1 MFQKF
6 FHTASYRRKLP
17 VPFFEVLDQEHAALH
32 GGKTT
37 AFSWDFA
44 ADHLKEPAAGL
55 LAKIKPLLAAEE
67 RPKVPET
74 CTRQELVQWLN
85 HLLHT
90 PNCLYKDRDFPKAG
104 LRQETIS
111 MTQLELDSSEVTRLN
126 RLLLEE
132 AFPEHLKT
140 IADIHLGKIYRRI
153 HAGEGSTALCFSGGG
168 IRSATFALGVA
179 QGLIKRGVMKHFD
192 YLSTVSGGGYIGSWL
207 SSWIHRAGGADKVFA
222 ALKAGRAE
230 SPMEPEP
237 QPLGHLRKYSNYLTP
252 KLGAFS
258 ADTWTLVATYLRNLL
273 LNWLVFIP
281 ILLALFALPRLHV
294 ALLHV
299 KPPPWVIGAGFL
311 AGSLLAVWALA
322 YSAMNRPG
330 VREDFQK
337 HGGRWFA
344 RRSQESFLVWCLA
357 PLCLAAV
364 CLTTAWAWAQS
375 RPIAGPDSVPLK
387 CFLEFICGPP
397 GKGNPDI
404 LHYYF
409 LGALLHVSGW
419 LVGELFLQRWRDGR
433 WTELRREFFVAV
445 LTGAVG
451 GIFLWTAATR
461 MIPHAD
467 APAGLALYGC
477 FAAPLFLVL
486 FLFTA
491 TIFIGAAC
499 RYTSDEDREWWA
511 RMGAWVFAAIMGW
524 SAFGSLVLFGPLGLL
539 ALPKLLGLLGGVS
552 GLFTLIVGYNSGTAA
567 NKEGKSKDGL
577 TALLLDKGL
586 SLAAP
591 LTLAALVA
599 ALSLATSALL
609 VVAAHRIGPAL
620 LGADFSPVTNVFN
633 PDYKVEMA
641 GGFGSQMLGDG
652 DQAIEPATAQPG
664 RPDGCPTAADQAAAA
679 ALKFKLVAKDSP
691 WRLVAGFIFV
701 VAFLGWGLSRL
712 INVNKFSLHAIYRN
726 RLVRAYLGASNSQRD
741 PNPFTGFD
749 PADNLPLQELR
760 DPKNTALPQR
770 PMHIINMALNL
781 VTGDNLAW
789 QQRKAET
796 FTASTLH
803 CGNFRLGYRFTKH
816 YALNQQK
823 NGLTLGTAVAISG
836 AAASPN
842 QGYHSSPMVALIM
855 TLFNV
860 RLGWW
865 LGNPGA
871 MGHDSFHDPAPRS
884 PVRHLVKEGLGLTDS
899 SNRYVYL
906 SDGGHFE
913 NLGLYEMILRRCR
926 LIVVS
931 DAGCDPECSLEDLGN
946 AIRKIRVDLGVK
958 IELTKFEIFSRTDA
972 EGKKSGRYCAIG
984 EIDCGTADEGGR
996 KGVLIYLKPAL
1007 LGSEPRDV
1015 YNYSRESEE
1024 FPHEATSDQWFSESQ
1039 FESYRALGQRTI
1051 EWIYEKKSNEEE
1063 SSPVSDASTRA
1074 EVLAHFVQKA
1084 CDAAKTSGSTDVEK
1098 LFAAENPAA
1107 DAGAKI

>member
-1 MFQKF
+1 MFSNV

-32 GGKTT
+32 GGATT
-37 AFSWDFA
+37 VFSWDFA
-44 ADHLKEPAAGL
+44 ADHLKEPADGL
-55 LAKIKPLLAAEE
+55 LAKIKPLLSADE
-67 RPKVPET
+67 RSGLPET
-74 CTRQELVQWLN
+74 CAKEDLAQWLN
-85 HLLHT
+85 KVLHT
-90 PNCLYKDRDFPKAG
+90 PSCLYNDRDFPKAG
-104 LRQETIS
+104 LRKETVS
-111 MTQLELDSSEVTRLN
+111 MTTLELDPSELTRLN

-132 AFPEHLKT
+132 AFPEYLKT
-140 IADIHLGKIYRRI
+140 IADIHLEKIYRRI

-179 QGLIKRGVMKHFD
+179 QGLVKRGVLKHFD

-207 SSWIHRAGGADKVFA
+207 SSWIHRAGNPENVFA
-222 ALKAGRAE
+222 ALKGGRAE
-230 SPMEPEP
+230 SPTEPEP
-237 QPLGHLRKYSNYLTP
+237 PPLSHLRKYSNYLTP

-294 ALLHV
+294 ALLRV
-299 KPPPWVIGAGFL
+299 NQPDWVIGTGFFAGCV
-311 AGSLLAVWALA
+311 LAVWALA
-322 YSAMNRPG
+322 YSAMNRPA
-330 VREDFQK
+330 VREDFK
-337 HGGRWFA
+337 EHGGVWFA
-344 RRSQESFLVWCLA
+344 RRSQENFIGWCLV

-364 CLTTAWAWAQS
+364 CLTTSWAWTQS
-375 RPIAGPDSVPLK
+375 GAGGDTDNAALK
-387 CFLEFICGPP
+387 WFLQFICGTP
-397 GKGNPDI
+397 GKEAPKI
-404 LHYYF
+404 LNYGL
-409 LGALLHVSGW
+409 LGASLHLSGW
-419 LVGELFLQRWRDGR
+419 LVAELFLKRWRSGQ
-433 WTELRREFFVAV
+433 WSELRWEFFLAII
-445 LTGAVG
+445 TGAVG
-451 GIFLWTAATR
+451 GIFLWNAATKGIR
-461 MIPHAD
+461 ITNLTT
-467 APAGLALYGC
+467 GLALYGC
-477 FAAPLFLVL
+477 FAAPLFLLL

-491 TIFIGAAC
+491 TIFIGVSSKV
-499 RYTSDEDREWWA
+499 TSDEDREWWA
-511 RMGAWVFAAIMGW
+511 RMGAWVLTAIIGW
-524 SAFGSLVLFGPLGLL
+524 SLFSTLVLFGPLGLL
-539 ALPKLLGLLGGVS
+539 AMPKLLGLLGGAS
-552 GLFTLIVGYNSGTAA
+552 GLFTLIVGYSSGTAA
-567 NKEGKSKDGL
+567 NKEGKAKDGL
-577 TALLLDKGL
+577 VALALDKGL

-591 LTLAALVA
+591 LSLAALVA
-599 ALSLATSALL
+599 ALSLATSWLL
-609 VVAAHRIGPAL
+609 VVVAHRLSPAL
-620 LGADFSPVTNVFN
+620 SDIVGFSQAQAFSGFN
-633 PDYKVEMA
+633 HVVSDA
-641 GGFGSQMLGDG
+641 
-652 DQAIEPATAQPG
+652 
-664 RPDGCPTAADQAAAA
+664 
-679 ALKFKLVAKDSP
+679 P

-701 VAFLGWGLSRL
+701 GAFIGWGLSRL

-726 RLVRAYLGASNSQRD
+726 RLVRAYLGASNSRRD

-749 PADNLPLQELR
+749 PADNLPLQEMR
-760 DPKNTALPQR
+760 DPKNSALPQR
-770 PMHIINMALNL
+770 PLHIINMALNL

-816 YALNQQK
+816 YALNHHQ
-823 NGLTLGTAVAISG
+823 NGLSLGTAVAISG

-842 QGYHSSPMVALIM
+842 QGYHSSPMVALLM

-871 MGHDSFHDPAPRS
+871 MGHDTFRDSAPHS
-884 PVRHLVKEGLGLTDS
+884 PVRHMVKEGLGLTDS
-899 SNRYVYL
+899 SSPYVYL

-958 IELTKFEIFSRTDA
+958 IEIKKFEIFSRTDE

-984 EIDCGTADEGGR
+984 EIDYGTADEGGR
-996 KGVLIYLKPAL
+996 KGTLIYIKPAL
-1007 LGSEPRDV
+1007 LGNEPRDI

-1024 FPHEATSDQWFSESQ
+1024 FPHESTSDQWFSESQ

-1051 EWIYEKKSNEEE
+1051 EWIYAWKS
-1063 SSPVSDASTRA
+1063 SSIPDSSGRA
-1074 EVLAHFVQKA
+1074 EVLADLVHQA
-1084 CDAAKTSGSTDVEK
+1084 YTAAETPRPPHADN
-1098 LFAAENPAA
+1098 LFSPENPAA